1 MIEMYISIIYI
12 KEGVIMAGDKHLSS
26 GNTSMLLLQLL
37 SEKDM
42 YGYEMIETLEKRSES
57 VFSLKAGT
65 MYPLLHTMESQ
76 QLLESYEK
84 EFQGKVRRYYSITRE
99 GRRTLAKKKEAWNT
113 YSRAMEQVIGGI
125 LYGNA

>member
-1 MIEMYISIIYI
+1 
-12 KEGVIMAGDKHLSS
+12 MAEEKIVSS

-42 YGYEMIETLEKRSES
+42 YGYEMIEELEKRSEY

-65 MYPLLHTMESQ
+65 MYPLLHAMESKKH
-76 QLLESYEK
+76 LVSYEK
-84 EFQGKVRRYYSITRE
+84 EAQGKMRRYYTITKQ
-99 GRRTLAKKKEAWNT
+99 GRAELLKKKEAWET
-113 YSRAMEQVIGGI
+113 YSKAVGQVIGGA